1 VSNRA
6 SIVIP
11 TFQRRAS
18 VLRTLEAL
26 GQQTAPA
33 DCFEVIVSIDGSTDG
48 TAQMVETFVAPYRLR
63 AVTNLRRG
71 RAAACNAGIRAAEN
85 EVVVLLDD
93 DMEPAPD
100 LVAAHLYAHR
110 GSCSRGVV
118 GAAPMVVPEGAS
130 PLVKYRARG
139 FNGRLAQFAAMRRP
153 LRFRE
158 AYTGH
163 FSIHRDVLM
172 AAGGFDEGF
181 TMYGHEDYELALRL
195 VNAGV
200 ELVYSP
206 AAVAFQHYEKT
217 FAAFAR
223 DCIERGHTALLFAA
237 KHPEAAPYLEVCGY
251 RRPAWQRRLLRS
263 LLLTLTGIVDSTPHR
278 VVAAIT
284 WLERLEPRILNRCYD
299 MGVDYFYWLGVSRAR
314 AAACHVQPVQEH
326 AR

>member
-1 VSNRA
+1 MSNRA

-18 VLRTLEAL
+18 VLRALEAL
-26 GQQTAPA
+26 SRQTVSR
-33 DCFEVIVSIDGSTDG
+33 DCFEVILSVDGSTDG
-48 TAQMVETFVAPYRLR
+48 TADMAATFAAPYRLR
-63 AVTNLRRG
+63 VVSHPRRG
-71 RAAACNAGIRAAEN
+71 RAAACNAGILAAEHDL
-85 EVVVLLDD
+85 VVLLDD
-93 DMEPAPD
+93 DMEPAPE
-100 LVAAHLYAHR
+100 LVAAHLDAHQ
-110 GSCSRGVV
+110 GSRVRGVV
-118 GAAPMVVPEGAS
+118 GAAPMVVPNGAA

-139 FNGRLAQFAAMRRP
+139 FNGRLAQFAARGRP

-206 AAVAFQHYEKT
+206 AAVAWQHYEKT
-217 FAAFAR
+217 FAAFAH

-237 KHPEAAPYLEVCGY
+237 KHPEAARYLEVCGY
-251 RRPAWQRRLLRS
+251 RRPAWQRRLVRS
-263 LLLTLTGIVDSTPHR
+263 VLLALTGIGESTPDR

-284 WLERLEPRILNRCYD
+284 WLERREPRILDRCYD
-299 MGVDYFYWLGVSRAR
+299 ISVDYFYWLGVSQAR
-314 AAACHVQPVQEH
+314 AASCELRPVEEH
-326 AR
+326 AS